1 MFQFLTSNTSQSC
14 FSTRTNPSLHTNL
27 HTTIRTSQ
35 LRQIQDH
42 PSYSPIVKQDNTSQ
56 DDLFYLSSLDNTHII
71 TVNSQAPCKS
81 IQTSPRLDSRAQ
93 SSEHQEKSLCCSSD
107 DEQVVHRT
115 MIPLE
120 QTTIGLDKIVITRCE
135 DCYREIETFV

>member
-1 MFQFLTSNTSQSC
+1 MFQFLTSNRS
-14 FSTRTNPSLHTNL
+14 NPSLHTNL

-56 DDLFYLSSLDNTHII
+56 DDLFFLYSLDNTHII

-81 IQTSPRLDSRAQ
+81 TQTSPRLDSRAQ

>member
-14 FSTRTNPSLHTNL
+14 YSTRTNPSLHTNL

-35 LRQIQDH
+35 LRQIQDY

-56 DDLFYLSSLDNTHII
+56 DDLFFLSSLDNTHII

-81 IQTSPRLDSRAQ
+81 TQTSLKVHSRAQ
-93 SSEHQEKSLCCSSD
+93 SSEHLDESLCCSSA
-107 DEQVVHRT
+107 DELVSERT
-115 MIPLE
+115 MLPLDV
-120 QTTIGLDKIVITRCE
+120 TTNSLDKILINRCE